1 MEIVELKC
9 IDTKMKNK
17 LDTRYEV
24 AEEISELEDLSFKLS
39 KNREKK
45 DWRKMNRVSETN
57 GTMSSIL
64 AYEW

>member
-24 AEEISELEDLSFKLS
+24 TEEISELEDLSFKLS

-45 DWRKMNRVSETN
+45 D
-57 GTMSSIL
+57 
-64 AYEW
+64 

>member
-24 AEEISELEDLSFKLS
+24 AEEISELEDLSNYPRTERK
-39 KNREKK
+39 KTEEK
-45 DWRKMNRVSETN
+45 
-57 GTMSSIL
+57 
-64 AYEW
+64 

>member
-39 KNREKK
+39 NSKNREKK
-45 DWRKMNRVSETN
+45 D
-57 GTMSSIL
+57 
-64 AYEW
+64 